1 MKNTLLKSVIAVLAL
16 GLAATVQANPRQ
28 AILIAEPTVDQL
40 NSQEK
45 AAAEYFQRLNNDGVV
60 IAPGETSKIDAQQVD
75 VIWIHI
81 DRLNV
86 GKGNL
91 PAVFDEATINA
102 LKQYLADGGNLLLTK
117 HATQLLT
124 RIGRVA
130 PEFEITNYGDGN
142 GGEGF
147 DEWEI
152 MAEIGYDNKNGDI
165 SQYYDHRNHPIYA
178 GLATGTRD
186 EHDVFPMLGT
196 GDPQTSLWREDHNCL
211 WDFNAYNNAGLFT
224 VDGANTVEKFE
235 NQTNSVVLGAWGHV
249 KDYACA
255 GIIEF
260 KQQTLGRSSDNKGV
274 IIANGLAACEWA
286 PRAGVNAYQSNLEK
300 LTANSLNYL
309 SGDGG
314 QSGVEDIEIAED
326 AAVEYFNLQGVP
338 VAEDALSAG
347 LYIKRQGNKST
358 KVIIK

>member
-1 MKNTLLKSVIAVLAL
+1 MAL
-16 GLAATVQANPRQ
+16 GLAATAQANSRQ

-60 IAPGETSKIDAQQVD
+60 IAPGETSKIDVQQVD

-91 PAVFDEATINA
+91 PAAFDEATINA

-117 HATQLLT
+117 HATQLVAG
-124 RIGRVA
+124 IGRVA
-130 PEFEITNYGDGN
+130 PEFDVNIYGDGDGSN
-142 GGEGF
+142 GT
-147 DEWEI
+147 DNWEI
-152 MAEIGYDNKNGDI
+152 MAQIGYDNITNNPD
-165 SQYYDHRNHPIYA
+165 QYYDHRNHPIYA
-178 GLATGTRD
+178 GLTTGERAGY
-186 EHDVFPMLGT
+186 EVYPLLGT
-196 GDPQTSLWREDHNCL
+196 NGNGAMWREDHNCM

-224 VDGANTVEKFE
+224 VDGANPVDKFE
-235 NQTNSVVLGAWGHV
+235 KQYNAVVLGTWGHV
-249 KDYACA
+249 KDHACA

-274 IIANGLAACEWA
+274 IIANGLAAYELA
-286 PRAGVNAYQSNLEK
+286 PRNGGNAFQSNIEK

-309 SGDGG
+309 SGDGDP
-314 QSGVEDIEIAED
+314 SGIADVEVAGDS
-326 AAVEYFNLQGVP
+326 AAEYFNLQGVR

>member
-1 MKNTLLKSVIAVLAL
+1 MKNTLRKSVIAALAL

-117 HATQLLT
+117 HATQLVA
-124 RIGRVA
+124 RVGRVA
-130 PEFEITNYGDGN
+130 PEFDVNIYGDGDGGN
-142 GGEGF
+142 GT
-147 DEWEI
+147 DNWEI
-152 MAEIGYDNKNGDI
+152 MAQIGYDNIEKDP
-165 SQYYDHRNHPIYA
+165 SQYYDRRNHPIYA
-178 GLATGTRD
+178 GLTTGER
-186 EHDVFPMLGT
+186 EGHEVFPLLGT
-196 GDPQTSLWREDHNCL
+196 NGAGEMWREDHNCK
-211 WDFNAYNNAGLFT
+211 WDFNAYNIAGLFA

-235 NQTNSVVLGAWGHV
+235 KQTNSVVLGAWGHV

-260 KQQTLGRSSDNKGV
+260 KQQALGRSSDNKGV
-274 IIANGLAACEWA
+274 IIANGLAAYELA
-286 PRAGVNAYQSNLEK
+286 PRNGGNAFQSNIEK

-309 SGDGG
+309 SGDGDP
-314 QSGVEDIEIAED
+314 SGITDVEVAGDS
-326 AAVEYFNLQGVP
+326 AAEYFNLQGVR